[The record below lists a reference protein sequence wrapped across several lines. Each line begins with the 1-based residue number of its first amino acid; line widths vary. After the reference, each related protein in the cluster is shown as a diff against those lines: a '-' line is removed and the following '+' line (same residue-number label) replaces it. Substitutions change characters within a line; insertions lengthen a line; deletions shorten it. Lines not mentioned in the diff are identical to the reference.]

1 MSGGDLFAALRGGAR
16 FDKQRFAS
24 DISRFNGGAAE
35 PANWSGA
42 SARSGGA
49 GLLAPLDF
57 FGDRRSAADG
67 TSVASNKGRSSKTV
81 GKAAEDRRDRH
92 TSGQVAGKSDDS
104 DRGRKKMA
112 KQRAAEGRECE
123 KSEDDFAY
131 SSSDEDGTE
140 SEKAGRGGG
149 MQIFAG
155 GEEVEDFDEAEG
167 LKGGKKKAASAR
179 EKAAQETLEQEA
191 LFRKQMRISV
201 TGDEVPSPVG
211 SFEELQLS
219 ADQRWLRSGI
229 ESAGWTEPTPIQMQA
244 IPVLMA
250 GRDLLACAPTGSGK
264 TGAFVI
270 PLFARLRGPR
280 KAGIRGL
287 VIAPTRELATQIFQQ
302 CNTLRSV
309 CKMQVKLLTK
319 ATAAAVAT
327 LQGEGGGRNHDV
339 LVSTPARLV
348 SLLQEG
354 AIALETVEVVV
365 VDEADKLFEDG
376 FVSQL
381 DEVLAACTHRRLQKA
396 LFSAT
401 LPPAVESLAR
411 TIMPHPVRIAFLPE
425 ASIASVCRTLWA
437 ITRGARPRRAPR
449 GVHAGSLSQGKR
461 GRCR

>member
-155 GEEVEDFDEAEG
+155 G
-167 LKGGKKKAASAR
+167 R
-179 EKAAQETLEQEA
+179 
-191 LFRKQMRISV
+191 
-201 TGDEVPSPVG
+201 
-211 SFEELQLS
+211 
-219 ADQRWLRSGI
+219 
-229 ESAGWTEPTPIQMQA
+229 
-244 IPVLMA
+244 
-250 GRDLLACAPTGSGK
+250 
-264 TGAFVI
+264 
-270 PLFARLRGPR
+270 
-280 KAGIRGL
+280 
-287 VIAPTRELATQIFQQ
+287 
-302 CNTLRSV
+302 
-309 CKMQVKLLTK
+309 
-319 ATAAAVAT
+319 
-327 LQGEGGGRNHDV
+327 GGG
-339 LVSTPARLV
+339 
-348 SLLQEG
+348 
-354 AIALETVEVVV
+354 
-365 VDEADKLFEDG
+365 G
-376 FVSQL
+376 F
-381 DEVLAACTHRRLQKA
+381 RR
-396 LFSAT
+396 
-401 LPPAVESLAR
+401 
-411 TIMPHPVRIAFLPE
+411 
-425 ASIASVCRTLWA
+425 
-437 ITRGARPRRAPR
+437 G
-449 GVHAGSLSQGKR
+449 
-461 GRCR
+461 